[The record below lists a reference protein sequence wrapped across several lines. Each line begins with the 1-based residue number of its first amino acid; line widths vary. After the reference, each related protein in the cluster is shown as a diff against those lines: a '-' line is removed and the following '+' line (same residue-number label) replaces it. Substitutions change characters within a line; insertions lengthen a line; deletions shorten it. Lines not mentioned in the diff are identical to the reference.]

1 MMTSRS
7 TAAMS
12 RTAALLA
19 AVLGVSLA
27 GCNAGER
34 PDPNAPRYAQ
44 PKPAALVYCP
54 PTLDYIRDDLVTPED
69 RWDDFLGPG
78 VMQKTLNKPIDEMIT
93 EGGGYQASVDSG
105 ERYVIQYQ
113 SILDDQENVAA
124 QHRRDGM
131 SDEWISTYLMSV
143 RDGVTINQAFLDAV
157 ECRRRNGSL
166 EALLG
171 PDAVPD

>member
-1 MMTSRS
+1 MTTTSRS
-7 TAAMS
+7 AGSVTLFA
-12 RTAALLA
+12 AALA
-19 AVLGVSLA
+19 AALA

-34 PDPNAPRYAQ
+34 PDPDAPRYAQ
-44 PKPAALVYCP
+44 PRPAALVYCP
-54 PTLDYIRDDLVTPED
+54 PTLDYIRDDLVLPES
-69 RWDDFLGPG
+69 RWEEFLGPG
-78 VMQKTLNKPIDEMIT
+78 VMQKTLNKPIDEMIV

-113 SILDDQENVAA
+113 RILDDQQSVAE

-131 SDEWISTYLMSV
+131 SNEWISNYLLSV

-171 PDAVPD
+171 PGKVPQ

>member
-1 MMTSRS
+1 MTMTTIRS
-7 TAAMS
+7 AGS
-12 RTAALLA
+12 GAALAAALA
-19 AVLGVSLA
+19 AVLA

-34 PDPNAPRYAQ
+34 PDPNAPRYPQ

-54 PTLDYIRDDLVTPED
+54 PTLDYIRDDLVLPES
-69 RWDDFLGPG
+69 RWEEFLGAG
-78 VMQKTLNKPIDEMIT
+78 VMEKTLNKPIDEMIV

-113 SILDDQENVAA
+113 SVLDDQANVAE

-131 SDEWISTYLMSV
+131 SDEWISNYLLSV

-171 PDAVPD
+171 PGQVPQ